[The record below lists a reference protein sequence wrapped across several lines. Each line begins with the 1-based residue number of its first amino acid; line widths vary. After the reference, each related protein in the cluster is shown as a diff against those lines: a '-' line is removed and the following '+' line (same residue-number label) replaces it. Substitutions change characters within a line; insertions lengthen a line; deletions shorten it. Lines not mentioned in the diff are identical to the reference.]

1 MYNIYH
7 LDPDFRSITVEVS
20 DGTTTVKRKEDADFK
35 RRFMAS
41 IVLNDTVENA
51 ISDFLSRTDYE
62 VGRFKVTW
70 CVEDLEGKAHQAEVD
85 CDFSEAIK
93 HEDSSDDCD
102 EAYYES
108 FLECY
113 YDQIADEIERCTEN
127 LERD

>member
-1 MYNIYH
+1 MYNRYH
-7 LDPDFRSITVEVS
+7 LDPDFKSLTVEVS

-35 RRFMAS
+35 WRYLAS
-41 IVLNDTVENA
+41 IDLDDTAELT
-51 ISDFLSRTDYE
+51 ISDFLSKTDYE
-62 VGRFKVTW
+62 VGKFKVTW
-70 CVEDLEGKAHQAEVD
+70 SVEDIEGHAHTTEID

-127 LERD
+127 LVRD